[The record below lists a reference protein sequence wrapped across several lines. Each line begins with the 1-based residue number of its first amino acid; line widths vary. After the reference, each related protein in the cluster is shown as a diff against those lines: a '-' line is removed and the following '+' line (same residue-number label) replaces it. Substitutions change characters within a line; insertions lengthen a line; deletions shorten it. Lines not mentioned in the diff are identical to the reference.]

1 MNKRSLDITWN
12 GFATL
17 YVCVL
22 SLTLSLSAASAAP
35 SGAGYRETISAS
47 VPAGETSNLVDRL
60 LISEGTYNKTG
71 QGTLTLAA
79 SNLTVQSGGGLIVR
93 EGSLL
98 VRGDANTA
106 IAPIACPLD
115 VLSNAALWVDAT
127 TNVVT
132 VSSNGNTYAD
142 AWLDARETNTV
153 APFRYTRAV
162 ANWAFTNVSPQ
173 LVFNAGVSGTM
184 PSIWFG
190 RYTSLRT
197 MTWTTPANATADITK
212 IYHVFAIHGVFQS
225 YGYIFGALGGD
236 PDFHIQEYNGGSTN
250 ASIWHQTEWTT
261 TAVRQG
267 RTYLDGERID
277 GTLAWPKPGWQLL
290 EVAAATKLP
299 HAANFFNDRNI
310 TAYGKRIGGDNLCE
324 VAVFTNRLSETDRLR
339 VQQYLMQKW
348 LSAKTIT
355 PVAARASASATVAA
369 NVAANSTLTLRLSG
383 EGGLQKQGDGKAVLD
398 DVPAV
403 TNLIRSAAVQ
413 GGILDARVPVPLA
426 LTAGSRVTTSNT
438 AISVTQDAGTGQI
451 VKEGTGT
458 VTVTSLPADLSRLTV
473 NNGVLVLT
481 PPTVGTSVVAVLS
494 GSVPNATF
502 EAEQLASF
510 RRGLANGETYYGWT
524 AYFPAPT
531 GAADNAVFIFNR
543 SLASVNDNWA
553 SPYDAPEGKQVL
565 ALKQDASAS
574 TTLSLPVAG
583 IYDVSFYTSAR
594 TFLANRHEFDLC
606 IVDGQATN
614 RVATVQTANQAY
626 IRQNFR
632 LPWLAAGDHT
642 LLFKRTVIG
651 VDTCGTIDDIKVTLV
666 SEAKPN
672 TVSIFNGDFEQ
683 TTYPRDPT
691 AFTTSN
697 LAPGWVFTAATN
709 NEVSAGITMAASSSY
724 LYTPS
729 TPYGSV
735 MLGLVSNGCAW
746 TILTLPAGTY
756 KLQGDV
762 CNWPC
767 YINNKA
773 LQGVQTTKATI
784 TRSSGVVV
792 TLGTTASTAASVLT
806 TTVWPTAFTVT
817 NNETVTLALV
827 GQSTTGAGLIDNL
840 VLVPQANAV
849 IVQNGSFE
857 VGANWTFVYNQSVQP
872 KDAAAYNNVA
882 TSNDYGTALYD
893 GSQRLLLVQ
902 TGAAVQDIQIPAPG
916 LYRLVFHA
924 AQRTPTYNNAYGHNP
939 VRAWLAQNGATNV
952 IGWTRVDDIALVRR
966 EFLFSVAAAGTF
978 RLGLQ
983 GMTDNSAQFPGTD
996 QNALIDGV
1004 SIDPV
1009 TDLGGTGFA
1018 LPNKLALT
1026 VASGAQLQLAYIGTQ
1041 KVDTVYYAG
1050 HYLSGVISQ
1059 QNYPAFVSGPGAL
1072 YAAPKGTLIK
1082 IR

>member
-1 MNKRSLDITWN
+1 MNKRPVDMTWN
-12 GFATL
+12 TFAAL
-17 YVCVL
+17 GLCCWSFVL
-22 SLTLSLSAASAAP
+22 SPSDAGAAP
-35 SGAGYRETISAS
+35 SGAGYREALSAF
-47 VPAGETSNLVDRL
+47 VPVGETSNLVDRL

-71 QGTLTLAA
+71 AGTLTLATT
-79 SNLTVQSGGGLIVR
+79 NLTVQAGGGLVVR

-98 VRGDANTA
+98 VRSDASTA
-106 IAPIACPLD
+106 IAPIAFPLD
-115 VLSNAALWVDAT
+115 VLASAAFWVDAT

-132 VSSNGNTYAD
+132 VSSNGNTYVD
-142 AWLDARETNTV
+142 AWLDARETNSV
-153 APFRYTRAV
+153 APFRHTRAV
-162 ANWAFTNVSPQ
+162 VNWAFTNVAPQ
-173 LVFNAGVSGTM
+173 LMLNAGVSGTL

-190 RYTSLRT
+190 RYNSLRT
-197 MTWTTPANATADITK
+197 MTWTTPANTTADITK
-212 IYHVFAIHGVFQS
+212 ICHVFALHGVFQS
-225 YGYIFGALGGD
+225 YGYIFGAMGGD

-250 ASIWHQTEWTT
+250 ASLWHQTEWTT

-290 EVAAATKLP
+290 EVAMATKLP

-339 VQQYLMQKW
+339 VQHYLMQKW
-348 LSAKTIT
+348 LGAKTTT
-355 PVAARASASATVAA
+355 PFAARASVSATVAA
-369 NVAANSTLTLRLSG
+369 NVAANSTLTLRLNG
-383 EGGLQKQGDGKAVLD
+383 EGALQKQGDGKAVLD
-398 DVPAV
+398 DVSAV
-403 TNLIRSAAVQ
+403 SNLFRSAAVQ
-413 GGILDARVPVPLA
+413 GGILDARVPVPLS

-438 AISVTQDAGTGQI
+438 AITVTQNAGAGQI

-458 VTVTSLPADLSRLTV
+458 VTVTSLPADLARLTV

-481 PPTVGTSVVAVLS
+481 PPAVSTSVVSVLS

-502 EAEQLASF
+502 EAEQLSSYRRSF
-510 RRGLANGETYYGWT
+510 ANGETYYGWT

-543 SLASVNDNWA
+543 SLASPGDNWA

-583 IYDVSFYTSAR
+583 IYDVSFFTSAR
-594 TFLANRHEFDLC
+594 SIYANRHEIDLC
-606 IVDGQATN
+606 LVEGATTSA
-614 RVATVQTANQAY
+614 VATVQTINQAY
-626 IRQNFR
+626 VRQNFR
-632 LPWLAAGDHT
+632 LPWLEAGNHT
-642 LLFKRTVIG
+642 LLFKRTVLG
-651 VDTCGTIDDIKVTLV
+651 VDTCGTIDDVKATLV
-666 SEAKPN
+666 FETKPSA
-672 TVSIFNGDFEQ
+672 VSLFNGDFEL
-683 TTYPRDPT
+683 TAYPRNPT

-697 LAPGWVFTAATN
+697 LASGWTFTASTN
-709 NEVSAGITMAASSSY
+709 NEVSAGITTAASTSY

-729 TPYGSV
+729 TPYGAV

-746 TILTLPAGTY
+746 TSFTLPAGTY

-767 YINNKA
+767 YLSKA

-817 NNETVTLALV
+817 DNETVKLSLV
-827 GQSTTGAGLIDNL
+827 GQSTSGAGLIDNL
-840 VLVPQANAV
+840 ALVPQTNAV

-857 VGANWTFVYNQSVQP
+857 VGANWTFVYNTNSQP
-872 KDAAAYNNVA
+872 KDAAAYNSLA
-882 TSNDYGTALYD
+882 SSNDYGTALYD

-924 AQRTPTYNNAYGHNP
+924 AQRTPTYNNTYGHNP

-952 IGWTRVDDIALVRR
+952 IGWTRVDDSALVRR
-966 EFLFSVAAAGTF
+966 EFLFSVSAAGTYRF
-978 RLGLQ
+978 GLQ

-1004 SIDPV
+1004 AIEPV
-1009 TDLGGTGFA
+1009 ANLGGTGFA
-1018 LPNKLALT
+1018 LPKALSLD
-1026 VASGAQLQLAYIGTQ
+1026 VASGAQLQLSYIGTQ
-1041 KVDTVYYAG
+1041 TVGQVSYAG
-1050 HYLSGVISQ
+1050 RLVSGVICQ
-1059 QNYPAFVSGPGAL
+1059 RTYPTFVSGPGAL
-1072 YAAPKGTLIK
+1072 YAAPKGTILLLL
-1082 IR
+1082 

>member
-1 MNKRSLDITWN
+1 M
-12 GFATL
+12 
-17 YVCVL
+17 
-22 SLTLSLSAASAAP
+22 
-35 SGAGYRETISAS
+35 
-47 VPAGETSNLVDRL
+47 
-60 LISEGTYNKTG
+60 
-71 QGTLTLAA
+71 
-79 SNLTVQSGGGLIVR
+79 
-93 EGSLL
+93 
-98 VRGDANTA
+98 
-106 IAPIACPLD
+106 
-115 VLSNAALWVDAT
+115 
-127 TNVVT
+127 
-132 VSSNGNTYAD
+132 
-142 AWLDARETNTV
+142 
-153 APFRYTRAV
+153 
-162 ANWAFTNVSPQ
+162 
-173 LVFNAGVSGTM
+173 
-184 PSIWFG
+184 
-190 RYTSLRT
+190 
-197 MTWTTPANATADITK
+197 
-212 IYHVFAIHGVFQS
+212 
-225 YGYIFGALGGD
+225 
-236 PDFHIQEYNGGSTN
+236 
-250 ASIWHQTEWTT
+250 
-261 TAVRQG
+261 
-267 RTYLDGERID
+267 
-277 GTLAWPKPGWQLL
+277 
-290 EVAAATKLP
+290 
-299 HAANFFNDRNI
+299 
-310 TAYGKRIGGDNLCE
+310 
-324 VAVFTNRLSETDRLR
+324 
-339 VQQYLMQKW
+339 
-348 LSAKTIT
+348 
-355 PVAARASASATVAA
+355 
-369 NVAANSTLTLRLSG
+369 
-383 EGGLQKQGDGKAVLD
+383 
-398 DVPAV
+398 
-403 TNLIRSAAVQ
+403 
-413 GGILDARVPVPLA
+413 
-426 LTAGSRVTTSNT
+426 
-438 AISVTQDAGTGQI
+438 
-451 VKEGTGT
+451 
-458 VTVTSLPADLSRLTV
+458 TVTSLPADLSRLTV

-709 NEVSAGITMAASSSY
+709 NEVSAGITMAGSSAY

-735 MLGLVSNGCAW
+735 MLSLVSNGCAW
-746 TILTLPAGTY
+746 TSFTLPAGTY
-756 KLQGDV
+756 KLQGDI

-767 YINNKA
+767 SLNSKT

-784 TRSSGVVV
+784 TRSSGVAV
-792 TLGTTASTAASVLT
+792 TLGTTASTAASILT

-817 NNETVTLALV
+817 NNETVTLALA
-827 GQSTTGAGLIDNL
+827 GQSSSGAGLIDNL
-840 VLVPQANAV
+840 VLVPQTNT

-872 KDAAAYNNVA
+872 KDAAAYNNLS

-924 AQRTPTYNNAYGHNP
+924 AQRLPMGYANLYGHNP

-952 IGWTRVDDIALVRR
+952 IGWTRVDDAVLVRR
-966 EFLFSVAAAGTF
+966 
-978 RLGLQ
+978 
-983 GMTDNSAQFPGTD
+983 
-996 QNALIDGV
+996 
-1004 SIDPV
+1004 
-1009 TDLGGTGFA
+1009 
-1018 LPNKLALT
+1018 
-1026 VASGAQLQLAYIGTQ
+1026 
-1041 KVDTVYYAG
+1041 
-1050 HYLSGVISQ
+1050 
-1059 QNYPAFVSGPGAL
+1059 
-1072 YAAPKGTLIK
+1072 
-1082 IR
+1082 